1 MAQTQGPVDP
11 NAGFRAKLYAGLG
24 LLSGLVTFL
33 QAINLIDAG
42 QAASIASIIGGVTTL
57 LSTFGFGL
65 AAAKTN
71 AQVKDGTFDAAP
83 EPVVEPANPAITA
96 VQAIQAVGQQ
106 FNDLV
111 TGVTAGVQ
119 QVQDVAGG
127 LAAALPALGGIA
139 PGSLAQQVLAA
150 VNDRDAASQ
159 AVNSRT

>member
-1 MAQTQGPVDP
+1 MAQGTAQNSGVRL
-11 NAGFRAKLYAGLG
+11 ALYGIST
-24 LLSGLVTFL
+24 LLTGIITLLVFFKV
-33 QAINLIDAG
+33 IDAG
-42 QAASIASIIGGVTTL
+42 TAASFTQIVGLIAGLFGTGTTAVA
-57 LSTFGFGL
+57 TTVL
-65 AAAKTN
+65 AG
-71 AQVKDGTFDAAP
+71 QRRDGTLEP
-83 EPVVEPANPAITA
+83 TPVEPVNPAITA

-127 LAAALPALGGIA
+127 LAAALPTLGGIA